1 MITRNISRTKRID
14 ITLLLNARDCMS
26 SSRKFVRQVWRGH
39 SCPRLLAFGLV
50 LGFHRSRSHRLFHS
64 MYVHARAKLSNS
76 DERTG
81 NHQVGRNFNELQSGA
96 IRLPQQF
103 ANAFCGTKVGTAFC
117 RTPNH
122 VGADA
127 LVRPN
132 RPKHVSNVT
141 ALPTRE

>member
-1 MITRNISRTKRID
+1 
-14 ITLLLNARDCMS
+14 
-26 SSRKFVRQVWRGH
+26 
-39 SCPRLLAFGLV
+39 
-50 LGFHRSRSHRLFHS
+50 

-141 ALPTRE
+141 PLPYA